1 MLGEMAPVDLGKSL
15 MFQHVPIFSLQ
26 FSYETCHKKVDVSQ
40 VPTLFEPWLSCRRRP
55 GQSQLPHPSWGRVGA
70 ALRQLYGGAVVA
82 QELPVTWRMLWDSCG
97 IDGVVVNSG

>member
-82 QELPVTWRMLWDSCG
+82 QELPATWMRPGDAMAWGS
-97 IDGVVVNSG
+97 IVVNSG